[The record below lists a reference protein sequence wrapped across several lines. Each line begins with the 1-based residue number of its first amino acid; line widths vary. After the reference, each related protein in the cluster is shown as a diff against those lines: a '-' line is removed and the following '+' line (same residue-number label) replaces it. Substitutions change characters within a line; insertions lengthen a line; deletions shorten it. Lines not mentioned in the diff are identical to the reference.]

1 MGHIAMNKIVRT
13 SLRNLSYPS
22 RKQRSGNIV
31 SVDAGLGQ
39 VGEINALADAITEAL
54 TMAEYEDDA
63 SAISAGLEPGDL
75 YQSGGTV
82 KVVLTPEEPP
92 AEP

>member
-1 MGHIAMNKIVRT
+1 MGHIAMNKIVRA

-54 TMAEYEDDA
+54 TMAEYETDEA
-63 SAISAGLEPGDL
+63 AIEAGLEPGDL
-75 YQSGGTV
+75 YMQEGFV
-82 KVVLTPEEPP
+82 RVVLEP
-92 AEP
+92 

>member
-1 MGHIAMNKIVRT
+1 MNKIVRA
-13 SLRNLSYPS
+13 SLSNLSYPS

-54 TMAEYEDDA
+54 TMVEYEGDEA
-63 SAISAGLEPGDL
+63 AIEAGLEPGDL
-75 YQSGGTV
+75 YMQEGSV
-82 KVVLTPEEPP
+82 RVVLEPEP
-92 AEP
+92 